1 MTGKTLCKISGA
13 AESAHLCNFADGH
26 ACILQQRPRILQA
39 FFLQKL
45 NGRKFRIL
53 LPVPVKRPFA
63 ETELPDKLL
72 QTDFIHKVSG
82 EIGGDFAD
90 PRMSEREAA
99 AFKLCDAGF
108 KQKPD
113 RQQVKPVG
121 SSRHIQ
127 VFQIREN
134 FRNNVLHSASQLEM
148 RRCGASILRF
158 LCR

>member
-72 QTDFIHKVSG
+72 QTDFIHEVSG

-90 PRMSEREAA
+90 PR
-99 AFKLCDAGF
+99 
-108 KQKPD
+108 
-113 RQQVKPVG
+113 
-121 SSRHIQ
+121 
-127 VFQIREN
+127 
-134 FRNNVLHSASQLEM
+134 
-148 RRCGASILRF
+148 RCGFQAEAGPPAGQAGRQFPAHSGVPDSREF
-158 LCR
+158 PK